1 MRGTEWQSF
10 DAFCNISIRQLGW
23 WGGGSATTA
32 PPVLLALLL
41 FIFIPIEDE
50 EVPGFPPL
58 SLFDDRNE
66 NQPKTLDFARGE
78 VLGFEL
84 DFELGLDS
92 LLPHCSLASA
102 VPITVAA
109 A

>member
-1 MRGTEWQSF
+1 MTRS
-10 DAFCNISIRQLGW
+10 AISPFGN
-23 WGGGSATTA
+23 WGGGGGCATTA

-41 FIFIPIEDE
+41 LLFIPIEDE
-50 EVPGFPPL
+50 VVPGFPPL

-78 VLGFEL
+78 LLGFEL
-84 DFELGLDS
+84 DLQLGLDS
-92 LLPHCSLASA
+92 PLPHRSLASA

>member
-1 MRGTEWQSF
+1 MTRS
-10 DAFCNISIRQLGW
+10 AISPLGN
-23 WGGGSATTA
+23 WGGGGGCATTA

-41 FIFIPIEDE
+41 LLLFIPIEDE

-66 NQPKTLDFARGE
+66 NQPKSLDFARGE

-84 DFELGLDS
+84 DS
-92 LLPHCSLASA
+92 LLPHRSLASA